1 MKYYALN
8 YDNESRSPY
17 QMQLCQPQANLSSLF
32 VNSLNNLL
40 FLSSMVSVL
49 FCKVTTENRLNLEK
63 EIFEVRMTQFRF
75 HVDILKCL
83 KYNTY

>member
-1 MKYYALN
+1 
-8 YDNESRSPY
+8 
-17 QMQLCQPQANLSSLF
+17 
-32 VNSLNNLL
+32 
-40 FLSSMVSVL
+40 MVGVL
-49 FCKVTTENRLNLEK
+49 FCKVTAGNKLNLEK